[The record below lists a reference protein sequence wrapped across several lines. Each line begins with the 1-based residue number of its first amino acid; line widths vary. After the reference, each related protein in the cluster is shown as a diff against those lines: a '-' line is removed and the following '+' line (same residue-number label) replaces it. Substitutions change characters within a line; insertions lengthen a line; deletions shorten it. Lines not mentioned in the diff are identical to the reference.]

1 MIYLIVFVGK
11 DSLGYVTILRIYMG
25 VLLVIFAGNA
35 VVYLILA
42 AKTMLSIRHA
52 AEHLLV

>member
-1 MIYLIVFVGK
+1 
-11 DSLGYVTILRIYMG
+11 MG

-42 AKTMLSIRHA
+42 AKTMLSLSNNIVKEQA
-52 AEHLLV
+52 KILLSALQDVFF